1 MASVQTPA
9 GFQGPGQLPSGLTK
23 EMIGQVYAVRL
34 HSHCVAYRIPQR
46 HMHSATII
54 PYQYHTNERRNTSR

>member
-1 MASVQTPA
+1 MASVQTPS

-34 HSHCVAYRIPQR
+34 PSRCVAYRIPLP
-46 HMHSATII
+46 HMHLISIAPFEYPTD
-54 PYQYHTNERRNTSR
+54 ERRNTSR